1 MADQNTYQ
9 NAGDYTLDGAL
20 IVGSSGEK
28 INIVSQ
34 VRELNIYQSIDSPYM
49 SGNIMIADAEG
60 VAEIL
65 PFLGQERLLF
75 KLQTPSHSG
84 TIDFNDYHALIY
96 NVETRFHTSD
106 RKQTLL
112 LNWTSLEH
120 YKNIRTKIS
129 ASFDGMISSIV
140 EEILTDT
147 NYLGTNKPLHIDLTK
162 NIRKYVIPNL
172 NPFQAIELLRKEAVS
187 AEEQAPH
194 FLFYENPNG
203 LHFRSLDSLIG
214 SQGDL
219 SVDHKRTYR
228 FEPSQENEPPE
239 HTATTI
245 LHWEAED
252 NTNNFLGTK
261 LGMFGSTLYHHD
273 IFNKNIQKFEFNYEK
288 DSFAIRNSTNQ
299 EDKGSGSLVS
309 QGIIDDK
316 KPITEFPDS
325 KVFVHPSA
333 SNKLFDETG
342 TITDNNAD
350 EWLQESISREL
361 EREYFTLK
369 IETYGNTD
377 IMAGDMI
384 NVVIPSNKPLSLES
398 GKEAIDPILSGRY
411 LITSIHHKV
420 TPTESNHS
428 MVMNIMKDSVMKA
441 TPVEDVQYP
450 EEPKG
455 SVDVGLKSTKTKLK
469 PKTRVATIET
479 GGRMKGQAG
488 R

>member
-1 MADQNTYQ
+1 MAVDKNVYQ
-9 NAGDYTLDGAL
+9 NAGDYTLDGVL

-28 INIVSQ
+28 INVISQ
-34 VRELNIYQSIDSPYM
+34 VRELNIYQSIDSPFM
-49 SGNIMIADAEG
+49 SGNIMIADAQG

-75 KLQTPSHSG
+75 LLQTPSHEG
-84 TIDFNDYHALIY
+84 TVDFNEYNAIIY

-106 RKQTLL
+106 RKQTLV

-129 ASFDGMISSIV
+129 AAFDGTISDIV
-140 EEILTDT
+140 EEILIDD
-147 NYLGTNKPLHIDLTK
+147 NYLSTNKPINIDLTK

-172 NPFQAIELLRKEAVS
+172 NPFQTIELLRKEAVS

-203 LHFRSLDSLIG
+203 FHFRSLDSLIG

-219 SVDHKRTYR
+219 SVDHKRTYH
-228 FEPSQENEPPE
+228 FEPPQENEPPVE
-239 HTATTI
+239 TATTI
-245 LHWEAED
+245 LHWEVED
-252 NTNNFLGTK
+252 NTNNFLSTK
-261 LGMFGSTLYHHD
+261 LGMFGSTLYYHD
-273 IFNKNIQKFEFNYEK
+273 IFNKNIQKFEFDYTK

-299 EDKGSGSLVS
+299 EDKKSGTVVS
-309 QGIIDDK
+309 QGIIDK
-316 KPITEFPDS
+316 KKTITQFPDS
-325 KVFVHPSA
+325 KIFVHPTA
-333 SNKLFDETG
+333 SDNLYSYG
-342 TITDNNAD
+342 TDNNAE

-384 NVVIPSNKPLSLES
+384 NIVIPSNKPLSVSS
-398 GKEAIDPILSGRY
+398 GKDAIDPILSGRY
-411 LITSIHHKV
+411 LVSSLHHKV
-420 TPTESNHS
+420 TPTEQVHT
-428 MVMNIMKDSVMKA
+428 MVMTIMKDSVSIA
-441 TPVEDVQYP
+441 TPVKDVQYP

-455 SVDVGLKSTKTKLK
+455 SVDVGLKTTKKKLK
-469 PKTRVATIET
+469 PKTKTIKMT
-479 GGRMKGQAG
+479 PAQRNLFSS
-488 R
+488 

>member
-1 MADQNTYQ
+1 MAVDKNVYQ
-9 NAGDYTLDGAL
+9 NAGDYTLDGVL

-28 INIVSQ
+28 INVYSQ

-49 SGNIMIADAEG
+49 SGSVVIADAEG

-75 KLQTPSHSG
+75 MLQTPNQEG
-84 TIDFNDYHALIY
+84 TIDFNEYHAIIY
-96 NVETRFHTSD
+96 NVETRFHTTD
-106 RKQTLL
+106 RKQTLV

-129 ASFDGMISSIV
+129 ASFDGMISDIV
-140 EEILTDT
+140 ETILIDDD
-147 NYLGTNKPLHIDLTK
+147 YLSSNKPIYIDLTK

-172 NPFQAIELLRKEAVS
+172 NPFQTIELLRKEAVS
-187 AEEQAPH
+187 AEEQSPH

-203 LHFRSLDSLIG
+203 FHFRSLDSLIG

-219 SVDHKRTYR
+219 SVDHKRTYKY
-228 FEPSQENEPPE
+228 EPPQENQPAQD
-239 HTATTI
+239 TMATI
-245 LHWEAED
+245 LNWQVED
-252 NTNNFLGTK
+252 NTNNFLSTK
-261 LGMFGSTLYHHD
+261 LGMFGSTLYYHD
-273 IFNKNIQKFEFNYEK
+273 IFNKNIQKFEFDYTK

-299 EDKGSGSLVS
+299 EDKSSGPLVS
-309 QGIIDDK
+309 QGTIDMK
-316 KPITEFPDS
+316 KTITEFPDS
-325 KVFVHPSA
+325 KIFVHPTA
-333 SNKLFDETG
+333 SDNLHSLG
-342 TITDNNAD
+342 TDNNAE

-384 NVVIPSNKPLSLES
+384 NVIIPSNKPLSKSS
-398 GKEAIDPILSGRY
+398 GKDAIDPILSGRY
-411 LITSIHHKV
+411 LVSSLHHKV
-420 TPTESNHS
+420 SPTESLHT
-428 MVMNIMKDSVMKA
+428 MVMTIMKDSVSIA
-441 TPVEDVQYP
+441 TPVRDVQYP

-455 SVDVGLKSTKTKLK
+455 AVDVGLKTTKRKLK
-469 PKTRVATIET
+469 PKTKFTGVET
-479 GGRMKGQAG
+479 VEGGRMKGQSG